1 LTSIPTFEG
10 LRVSRSTAAT
20 RDRIQYRIW
29 GMKRKV
35 FAEIMFGAML
45 FQKSCLTFSSL
56 PRLYPAGNR
65 IVSRCAATPAQQ
77 LLHGRSL
84 AWYQPQ
90 SRYASSYTRLF
101 IANDKEV
108 SDKKPKTKKKQGQ
121 VYRADRVLANR
132 GWASRSECFELLKQK
147 RVYQKVGSEMIQ
159 VLGPSEKL
167 PMGASLW
174 VDGKVEV
181 AKPPPLLR
189 VYHKPKWVLSV
200 MGDKEG
206 RKNLE
211 NLDFISNMH
220 PVGRLDYDSS
230 GLLLFSS
237 KGTLTQTLLHPTHEI
252 EKEYVAIVTGT
263 VDEASLRETLA
274 KKVMTSLGAFPAK
287 LVKAQPVPDD
297 RVEPM
302 IKDIIAN
309 LPPEYDISR
318 LEEKGYLFFANATEL
333 SEVRLIV
340 EEGKH
345 RMVRRILANSGHP
358 VISLKRERLGV
369 IRLDNLEAGGY
380 RDLTPKEE
388 QWAQALLKPKKKKP
402 SPKKTEHQKDSDQNK
417 IK

>member
-1 LTSIPTFEG
+1 
-10 LRVSRSTAAT
+10 
-20 RDRIQYRIW
+20 
-29 GMKRKV
+29 MKRKG
-35 FAEIMFGAML
+35 FAEFLFGTML
-45 FQKSCLTFSSL
+45 FQKSCLAFPSL
-56 PRLYPAGNR
+56 PRLYPAGYR
-65 IVSRCAATPAQQ
+65 MFSRCAGSQAQQ
-77 LLHGRSL
+77 LLHGRTLS
-84 AWYQPQ
+84 WYQTQ
-90 SRYASSYTRLF
+90 SRYASSYTGTTTRLL
-101 IANDKEV
+101 ITNDKNV
-108 SDKKPKTKKKQGQ
+108 SGKKPKTKQKPGQ
-121 VYRADRVLANR
+121 TYRADRVLANR
-132 GWASRSECFELLKQK
+132 GWASRSECFALLKQK
-147 RVYQKVGSEMIQ
+147 RVFQKVGSAMVQ

-167 PMGASLW
+167 PMGVSLW

-181 AKPPPLLR
+181 SQPPPLLR

-211 NLDFISNMH
+211 NLDFISKMH

-252 EKEYVAIVTGT
+252 EKEYVAIVTGA
-263 VDEASLRETLA
+263 VDEEGLREKLA
-274 KKVMTSLGAFPAK
+274 EGVTTSLGAFPAK
-287 LVKAQPVPDD
+287 LVQAQPVPDNQ
-297 RVEPM
+297 VAPM
-302 IKDIIAN
+302 VKEIISN
-309 LPPEYDISR
+309 LPPEYDIAR

-333 SEVRLIV
+333 TKVRLIV

-369 IRLDNLEAGGY
+369 IHLDDLKEGGY

-388 QWAQALLKPKKKKP
+388 RWAQALLKPKKKKP
-402 SPKKTEHQKDSDQNK
+402 PQKKTENPKDSDQNR